1 MVPFPAVTDDNFQA
15 EVIESDQP
23 VLVDFWAPWCGH
35 CRRLSPTV
43 EAIAAEHPDLKVVAL
58 NTDEQQRVAA
68 EYGILSL
75 PTMIVFE
82 NGAMRNRITG
92 AYPKT
97 TLERGLGLAAA

>member
-15 EVIESDQP
+15 EVIESEQP

-82 NGAMRNRITG
+82 NGAQRNRITG

-97 TLERGLGLAAA
+97 TLERGLGLGAA